1 MRLAWLRRPKILCSP
16 SNVDFR
22 SRENAVVLLNLGHT
36 LRREHIKEVWGWVGN
51 PKLQSVWCHLCRGAN
66 TVTVMQQRSI
76 KEDE

>member
-22 SRENAVVLLNLGHT
+22 SRENAVVLLNLSHT

-51 PKLQSVWCHLCRGAN
+51 PKLQSV
-66 TVTVMQQRSI
+66 
-76 KEDE
+76 